1 MTGARSPRPSG
12 CGRCRTEG
20 GRQAGRAD
28 GAGAGETHEQLLIR
42 VGGEDGRDLGLEGVD
57 GLEQGTQLGG
67 VALDHQTERVD
78 DRRVGGER
86 LGGGHLGEPGVDHR
100 RAAAVVLLI
109 EPPDRGGAGPLDGGQ
124 CRPLAQKVAG
134 LP

>member
-1 MTGARSPRPSG
+1 MLVREQTGRPG
-12 CGRCRTEG
+12 VGLDRIKKG

-28 GAGAGETHEQLLIR
+28 GAGTGETHEQLLIR
-42 VGGEDGRDLGLEGVD
+42 VGGEDGRDLSLEGVD

-86 LGGGHLGEPGVDHR
+86 LGGGC
-100 RAAAVVLLI
+100 
-109 EPPDRGGAGPLDGGQ
+109 DRPFGRPSGTGPWSSGASGISA
-124 CRPLAQKVAG
+124 RTW
-134 LP
+134 